1 MRRLATLEPT
11 VEGFITMLN
20 AKITQ
25 YDQRQS
31 LKDPYHNSNF
41 MAIAFGSVDS
51 HITSKFKRAKL
62 LDSSDPEVLLALK
75 SMIPQAIYIKAI
87 TGSVVRAIDAYL
99 EKGKLPKYPV
109 TSRVRKRKAS
119 DTIKNLEMRVAR
131 LEKLAR

>member
-1 MRRLATLEPT
+1 MRRLASLEPT
-11 VEGFITMLN
+11 VEGFITMLT

-51 HITSKFKRAKL
+51 HLTSKFKRADL
-62 LDSSDPEVLLALK
+62 LDSSDPTVLRALK
-75 SMIPQAIYIKAI
+75 NMIPETIYIKAI
-87 TGSVVRAIDAYL
+87 TGSVIRAIDAYL
-99 EKGKLPKYPV
+99 ENGTLPKYPV
-109 TSRVRKRKAS
+109 TSRVQKRKAS

-131 LEKLAR
+131 LERLF